1 MTFVYL
7 RTLYIRV
14 CGINYPR
21 HTCDEYFVLL
31 AKSGMTLVHLGI
43 TTAPNY
49 RIKGVP
55 LTALVG
61 VARRKRK
68 ILTYI

>member
-1 MTFVYL
+1 
-7 RTLYIRV
+7 
-14 CGINYPR
+14 
-21 HTCDEYFVLL
+21 
-31 AKSGMTLVHLGI
+31 MTLVHLGI

-55 LTALVG
+55 LTALVS

-68 ILTYI
+68 ILTCTQIK